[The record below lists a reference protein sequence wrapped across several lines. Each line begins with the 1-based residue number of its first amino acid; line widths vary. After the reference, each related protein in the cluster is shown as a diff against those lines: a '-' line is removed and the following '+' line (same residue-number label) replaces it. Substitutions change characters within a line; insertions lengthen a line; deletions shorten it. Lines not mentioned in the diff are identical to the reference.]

1 MACHPDIQLTIESP
15 MLSDVAA
22 SGASM
27 TSMVL
32 DVLDDVVKDVLL
44 DDAVK
49 VVRVG
54 VSVVDAVN
62 IVPFM
67 PPKHCNRE
75 TSLWK

>member
-1 MACHPDIQLTIESP
+1 
-15 MLSDVAA
+15 
-22 SGASM
+22 M